1 MNHGLTQDTVEK
13 IKSVLAQ
20 FPEVEAAIL
29 YGSRAKG
36 NYKEWSDIDLALT
49 GEIGLPKLFNITHL
63 LDELSLPY
71 FFDVTL
77 LKDIQ
82 NLDLREHINRRGVPF
97 YNRQRV
103 PTNLV

>member
-1 MNHGLTQDTVEK
+1 
-13 IKSVLAQ
+13 
-20 FPEVEAAIL
+20 VEAAIL

-49 GEIGLPKLFNITHL
+49 GEIGLPTLFNITHL

-77 LKDIQ
+77 LKEFGFARTYQSKRSSILQ
-82 NLDLREHINRRGVPF
+82 PAERS
-97 YNRQRV
+97 Y
-103 PTNLV
+103 